1 MADVY
6 GSFYPAFYLA
16 GASCTLAAVM
26 LFFIPCIK
34 EEEHETTKQR
44 LEFEDSVVLVSER
57 ETVL

>member
-34 EEEHETTKQR
+34 EEEQTAKQL
-44 LEFEDSVVLVSER
+44 LECENNRVLVYEW
-57 ETVL
+57 ETAL